1 MDYTEG
7 VYVGYRY
14 YEAKKQPVRW
24 AFGHGLSYT
33 EFKYDHLTVS
43 SKELDDENEIIV
55 EVDVTNVGACAGKEV
70 VQLYVA
76 DKNGTVNRPVKELKG
91 FTKLF
96 LQPRETKKAQMKISA
111 RDLSFYNEEIKDWYA
126 PSGTYEILIGHA
138 SDDIRI
144 SCEVSFTTKKQLPF
158 QVTGATTIGELLAD
172 SRTAAATME
181 LLAPLQ
187 QNGENGE
194 EISEADQQMIQAI
207 LEGLPLKSLSIAGVT
222 GETIEGI
229 IYKLNELC

>member
-70 VQLYVA
+70 VQS
-76 DKNGTVNRPVKELKG
+76 
-91 FTKLF
+91 FSF
-96 LQPRETKKAQMKISA
+96 SRERRRKH
-111 RDLSFYNEEIKDWYA
+111 R
-126 PSGTYEILIGHA
+126 
-138 SDDIRI
+138 
-144 SCEVSFTTKKQLPF
+144 
-158 QVTGATTIGELLAD
+158 
-172 SRTAAATME
+172 
-181 LLAPLQ
+181 
-187 QNGENGE
+187 
-194 EISEADQQMIQAI
+194 
-207 LEGLPLKSLSIAGVT
+207 
-222 GETIEGI
+222 
-229 IYKLNELC
+229 

>member
-1 MDYTEG
+1 M
-7 VYVGYRY
+7 
-14 YEAKKQPVRW
+14 
-24 AFGHGLSYT
+24 
-33 EFKYDHLTVS
+33 
-43 SKELDDENEIIV
+43 
-55 EVDVTNVGACAGKEV
+55 

-144 SCEVSFTTKKQLPF
+144 RLQPRNSFH
-158 QVTGATTIGELLAD
+158 
-172 SRTAAATME
+172 SR
-181 LLAPLQ
+181 
-187 QNGENGE
+187 
-194 EISEADQQMIQAI
+194 
-207 LEGLPLKSLSIAGVT
+207 
-222 GETIEGI
+222 
-229 IYKLNELC
+229 